1 VVETDWIA
9 SSSYGLLAMTSFG
22 EGGFMKAAV
31 IGLVLLL
38 TASAADAADHLRIGK
53 PEARAFD
60 FTPVE
65 IGSENG
71 IFVKYGI
78 ETESIGFG
86 GGGKMHQA
94 MAAHQ
99 LDIALGSGPEMAS
112 IAKGSPEM
120 TVAAMF
126 GAPMNI
132 SIIVKKDSPITKI
145 EQLKGKT
152 IASGSANSLTGW
164 TALETARREGWGK
177 DGIHIA
183 DVGSRSGIVSAL
195 VTGNV
200 DAGVDGTED
209 AYELQAQGK
218 VRILVRMGDIIPDFL
233 GHVIFASNDLIEKDP
248 ALLRRFLKA
257 WFETIAFME
266 KNEAATVKVAQEIS
280 RLSPE
285 VAAQTY
291 REQMPLFS
299 RDGRF
304 DAKAV
309 AVVGQAI
316 TDTGLLDHAVDMQT
330 LYTEKY
336 LPSAN

>member
-1 VVETDWIA
+1 VRRLALIA
-9 SSSYGLLAMTSFG
+9 AAFVMTAN
-22 EGGFMKAAV
+22 AA
-31 IGLVLLL
+31 
-38 TASAADAADHLRIGK
+38 SAADHLRIGK
-53 PEARAFD
+53 AEAAAFD

-71 IFVKYGI
+71 IFAQYDI
-78 ETESIGFG
+78 EAESVGFG
-86 GGGKMHQA
+86 GGAKMHQA

-99 LDIALGSGPEMAS
+99 IDIALGSGPEMAS

-132 SIIVKKDSPITKI
+132 SIIVKKDSPVTRID
-145 EQLKGKT
+145 QLKGKI
-152 IASGSANSLTGW
+152 IASGPANSLTGW

-177 DGIHIA
+177 DGLHIVDTGGRA
-183 DVGSRSGIVSAL
+183 GIVSAL
-195 VTGNV
+195 ITGNV

-218 VRILVRMGDIIPDFL
+218 VRILVRMGDVIPDFL
-233 GHVIFASNDLIEKDP
+233 GHVIFASNDLIEKNP

-257 WFETIAFME
+257 WFETIAFMATD
-266 KNEAATVKVAQEIS
+266 EAATVKVAREIS
-280 RLSPE
+280 RLSAE

-291 REQMPLFS
+291 HEQMPLFS

-304 DAKAV
+304 DAKAL
-309 AVVGQAI
+309 AVVAQAI
-316 TDTGLLDHAVDMQT
+316 ADTELLDKKPDMAT
-330 LYTEKY
+330 LYTEKF
-336 LPSAN
+336 LP

>member
-1 VVETDWIA
+1 
-9 SSSYGLLAMTSFG
+9 
-22 EGGFMKAAV
+22 MKAFFIVFAAL
-31 IGLVLLL
+31 LVALPAL
-38 TASAADAADHLRIGK
+38 AADLLRIGK

-71 IFVKYGI
+71 IFAKYGI

-132 SIIVKKDSPITKI
+132 SIIVRKDSPIT
-145 EQLKGKT
+145 ELAQLKGKT
-152 IASGSANSLTGW
+152 VGAGPKNSLTGW
-164 TALETARREGWGK
+164 TVLETSRREGWGP
-177 DGIHIA
+177 DGIHMADTGGRAGGIA
-183 DVGSRSGIVSAL
+183 AL
-195 VTGNV
+195 LTGNT
-200 DAGVDGTED
+200 DANVDGTED
-209 AYELQAQGK
+209 AYELQAQGR

-233 GHVIFASNDLIEKDP
+233 GHVIFASNDLIAKDP
-248 ALLRRFLKA
+248 ALLRRFLQA
-257 WFETIAFME
+257 WFATIAFME
-266 KNEAATVKVAQEIS
+266 KNEAATLKVAQEIS
-280 RLSPE
+280 HLSAA

-309 AVVGQAI
+309 AVVAQAI
-316 TDTGLLDHAVDMQT
+316 VDTGLLDTKPDMQT
-330 LYTEKY
+330 LYTEAF
-336 LPSAN
+336 LP

>member
-1 VVETDWIA
+1 MKRLAFLALALVGAA
-9 SSSYGLLAMTSFG
+9 S
-22 EGGFMKAAV
+22 
-31 IGLVLLL
+31 
-38 TASAADAADHLRIGK
+38 TAQAADQLRVGK

-60 FTPVE
+60 FTPIE

-71 IFVKYGI
+71 IFAKYGI

-132 SIIVKKDSPITKI
+132 SIIVKKDSPITKL
-145 EQLKGKT
+145 EELKGK
-152 IASGSANSLTGW
+152 IVGSGPMNSLTGW
-164 TALETARREGWGK
+164 TVLEASRRQGWGPE
-177 DGIHIA
+177 GIRHADTGGRAGGIA
-183 DVGSRSGIVSAL
+183 AL
-195 VTGNV
+195 LTGNT
-200 DAGVDGTED
+200 DANVDGTED

-257 WFETIAFME
+257 WFETIVFME

-280 RLSPE
+280 HLSRE
-285 VAAQTY
+285 VAEQTY

-309 AVVGQAI
+309 AETAQAI
-316 TDTGLLDHAVDMQT
+316 VDTGILDHKPDMAT
-330 LYTEKY
+330 LYTEKF
-336 LPSAN
+336 LP

>member
-1 VVETDWIA
+1 MRRVA
-9 SSSYGLLAMTSFG
+9 P
-22 EGGFMKAAV
+22 
-31 IGLVLLL
+31 LVLAFVLA
-38 TASAADAADHLRIGK
+38 TSAAHAADQLRVGK

-60 FTPVE
+60 FTPIE
-65 IGSENG
+65 IGSEAG
-71 IFVKYGI
+71 IFAKHGI

-94 MAAHQ
+94 MAARQ

-132 SIIVKKDSPITKI
+132 SIIVRKDSPITTL
-145 EQLKGKT
+145 EQLKGKNVG
-152 IASGSANSLTGW
+152 SGPKNSLTGW
-164 TALETARREGWGK
+164 CVLETSRRQGWGP
-177 DGIHIA
+177 DGIHMADTGGRAGGIA
-183 DVGSRSGIVSAL
+183 AL
-195 VTGNV
+195 LTGNT
-200 DAGVDGTED
+200 DANVDGTED

-233 GHVIFASNDLIEKDP
+233 GHVIFASNDLIEKNP

-280 RLSPE
+280 HLSRE
-285 VAAQTY
+285 VAEQTY

-309 AVVGQAI
+309 AVTAQAI
-316 TDTGLLDHAVDMQT
+316 ADTGILDHKPDMAA
-330 LYTEKY
+330 LYTEKF
-336 LPSAN
+336 LP

>member
-1 VVETDWIA
+1 MRLVA
-9 SSSYGLLAMTSFG
+9 SVTASLLLA
-22 EGGFMKAAV
+22 
-31 IGLVLLL
+31 
-38 TASAADAADHLRIGK
+38 ASAAHAADLIRIGK

-71 IFVKYGI
+71 IFAKYGI

-132 SIIVKKDSPITKI
+132 SIIVKHDSPITTL

-152 IASGSANSLTGW
+152 VGAGPKNSLTGW
-164 TALETARREGWGK
+164 TVLETSRREGWGP
-177 DGIHIA
+177 DGIHMADTGGRAGGIA
-183 DVGSRSGIVSAL
+183 AL
-195 VTGNV
+195 LTGNI
-200 DAGVDGTED
+200 DANVDGTED

-233 GHVIFASNDLIEKDP
+233 GHVIFASDDLIAKDP

-257 WFETIAFME
+257 WFATIAFME
-266 KNEAATVKVAQEIS
+266 KNEAATVKVAQEVSHLS
-280 RLSPE
+280 RE

-309 AVVGQAI
+309 AVVAQAI
-316 TDTGLLDHAVDMQT
+316 ADTGLLDTKPDMQT
-330 LYTEKY
+330 LYTEKF
-336 LPSAN
+336 LP

>member
-1 VVETDWIA
+1 MKAVFIALAAFLLGA
-9 SSSYGLLAMTSFG
+9 SSAH
-22 EGGFMKAAV
+22 
-31 IGLVLLL
+31 
-38 TASAADAADHLRIGK
+38 AADLLRIGK

-65 IGSENG
+65 IGSANG
-71 IFVKYGI
+71 IFAKYGI
-78 ETESIGFG
+78 ETESVGFG

-132 SIIVKKDSPITKI
+132 SIIVRKDSPITKI

-152 IASGSANSLTGW
+152 IGSGPANSLTGW
-164 TALETARREGWGK
+164 TAIETARREGWGP

-183 DVGSRSGIVSAL
+183 DTGGRPGIIAAL

-209 AYELQAQGK
+209 AYELQAQGR
-218 VRILVRMGDIIPDFL
+218 VRILIRMGDVIPDFL
-233 GHVIFASNDLIEKDP
+233 GHVIFASNDLIAKDP

-257 WFETIAFME
+257 WFATIAFME
-266 KNEAATVKVAQEIS
+266 KNEAATLKVAQEVS

-285 VAAQTY
+285 IASQTY

-304 DAKAV
+304 DTKAV

-316 TDTGLLDHAVDMQT
+316 VDTGLLDHAIDMKT
-330 LYTEKY
+330 LYTEKF
-336 LPSAN
+336 LP

>member
-1 VVETDWIA
+1 
-9 SSSYGLLAMTSFG
+9 
-22 EGGFMKAAV
+22 MKAAV
-31 IGLVLLL
+31 VALAALLAAS
-38 TASAADAADHLRIGK
+38 TAHAADQVRVGK

-65 IGSENG
+65 IGQENG
-71 IFVKYGI
+71 IFAKYGI

-132 SIIVKKDSPITKI
+132 SIIVKHDSPITKI

-152 IASGSANSLTGW
+152 VGAGPKNSLTGW
-164 TALETARREGWGK
+164 TVLETSRREGWGP
-177 DGIHIA
+177 DGIHMADTGGRAGGIA
-183 DVGSRSGIVSAL
+183 AL
-195 VTGNV
+195 LTGNT
-200 DAGVDGTED
+200 DANVDGTED

-218 VRILVRMGDIIPDFL
+218 VRILVRMGDVIPDFL

-257 WFETIAFME
+257 WFETIAFMA
-266 KNEAATVKVAQEIS
+266 KNEAATVKVAQDVS
-280 RLSPE
+280 HLSHE
-285 VAAQTY
+285 VATQTY
-291 REQMPLFS
+291 R
-299 RDGRF
+299 
-304 DAKAV
+304 
-309 AVVGQAI
+309 
-316 TDTGLLDHAVDMQT
+316 
-330 LYTEKY
+330 
-336 LPSAN
+336 

>member
-1 VVETDWIA
+1 MKILLCIA
-9 SSSYGLLAMTSFG
+9 L
-22 EGGFMKAAV
+22 
-31 IGLVLLL
+31 ILVAT
-38 TASAADAADHLRIGK
+38 TAFAADHLRVGK

-71 IFVKYGI
+71 IFAKYGI

-152 IASGSANSLTGW
+152 VGAGPKNSLTGW
-164 TALETARREGWGK
+164 TALETARRQGWGPG
-177 DGIHIA
+177 GIRIA
-183 DVGSRSGIVSAL
+183 DTGGRPGIIAAL
-195 VTGNV
+195 LTGNV

-218 VRILVRMGDIIPDFL
+218 VRILVRMGDVIPDFL

-248 ALLRRFLKA
+248 ALVRRFLKA

-266 KNEAATVKVAQEIS
+266 KNEAATVKAARLWDS
-280 RLSPE
+280 RRGRVFPRLKFLDHSGRPSG
-285 VAAQTY
+285 
-291 REQMPLFS
+291 RPFFLFS
-299 RDGRF
+299 RWL
-304 DAKAV
+304 A
-309 AVVGQAI
+309 
-316 TDTGLLDHAVDMQT
+316 LLSRSGVTA
-330 LYTEKY
+330 
-336 LPSAN
+336 PSAALAYCRKPGPPPAAPLV

>member
-1 VVETDWIA
+1 VRLFAAAAVL
-9 SSSYGLLAMTSFG
+9 SLAM
-22 EGGFMKAAV
+22 
-31 IGLVLLL
+31 
-38 TASAADAADHLRIGK
+38 SAAHAADHLRIGK
-53 PEARAFD
+53 PEAAAFD
-60 FTPVE
+60 FAPVE
-65 IGSENG
+65 IGGDNG
-71 IFVKYGI
+71 IFAKYGI

-152 IASGSANSLTGW
+152 IGSGPANSLTGW
-164 TALETARREGWGK
+164 TALETARRAGWGPN
-177 DGIHIA
+177 GVRIA
-183 DVGSRSGIVSAL
+183 DTGGRPGIIAAL
-195 VTGNV
+195 MTGNV

-209 AYELQAQGK
+209 AYELEAQGK
-218 VRILVRMGDIIPDFL
+218 VRILMRMGDVIPDFL
-233 GHVIFASNDLIEKDP
+233 GHVIFASSDLIAKDP
-248 ALLRRFLKA
+248 ALLRRFLKS
-257 WFETIAFME
+257 WFETFAFMAQ
-266 KNEAATVKVAQEIS
+266 NEAATVKVAQEVS
-280 RLSPE
+280 HLSPA

-304 DAKAV
+304 DAKAL
-309 AVVGQAI
+309 AVVAQAI
-316 TDTGLLDHAVDMQT
+316 VDTGLLDKKPDMTT
-330 LYTEKY
+330 LYTEQF
-336 LPSAN
+336 LP

>member
-1 VVETDWIA
+1 MLISRRVAASIA
-9 SSSYGLLAMTSFG
+9 LALV
-22 EGGFMKAAV
+22 AASPAFAV
-31 IGLVLLL
+31 
-38 TASAADAADHLRIGK
+38 DHLRIGK

-152 IASGSANSLTGW
+152 IGSGPANSLTGW
-164 TALETARREGWGK
+164 TALETARREGWGR
-177 DGIHIA
+177 DGLHIA
-183 DVGSRSGIVSAL
+183 DTGGRPGIIAAL
-195 VTGNV
+195 MTGNV

-218 VRILVRMGDIIPDFL
+218 VRILLRMGDIIPDFL

-266 KNEAATVKVAQEIS
+266 KNEAATSKWRKRS
-280 RLSPE
+280 RGSRPRSRHKPI
-285 VAAQTY
+285 AS
-291 REQMPLFS
+291 RCRFS
-299 RDGRF
+299 RAMAASMRKRSRSSARRSPIPGCS
-304 DAKAV
+304 
-309 AVVGQAI
+309 
-316 TDTGLLDHAVDMQT
+316 TT
-330 LYTEKY
+330 
-336 LPSAN
+336 PSI

>member
-1 VVETDWIA
+1 MKPAALT
-9 SSSYGLLAMTSFG
+9 LAIVL
-22 EGGFMKAAV
+22 AA
-31 IGLVLLL
+31 
-38 TASAADAADHLRIGK
+38 APAFAADHLRVGK
-53 PEARAFD
+53 PEPRAFD

-65 IGSENG
+65 IGMAAG
-71 IFVKYGI
+71 IFTAHGI
-78 ETESIGFG
+78 EAESVGFG

-94 MAAHQ
+94 MAAGA

-132 SIIVKKDSPITKI
+132 SIIVRADSPITRI

-152 IASGSANSLTGW
+152 IGSGPANSLTGW
-164 TALETARREGWGK
+164 TVRETVRREGWGP
-177 DGIHIA
+177 DGLRMADTGGRAGGIA
-183 DVGSRSGIVSAL
+183 AL
-195 VTGNV
+195 LTGNT
-200 DAGVDGTED
+200 DANVDGTED

-218 VRILVRMGDIIPDFL
+218 VRILVRMGDVIPDFL
-233 GHVIFASNDLIEKDP
+233 GHVIFASNDLIARDP
-248 ALLRRFLKA
+248 TLLRRFLKA
-257 WFETIAFME
+257 WFETIAFMAG
-266 KNEAATVKVAQEIS
+266 NEAATVKVAQEVS
-280 RLSPE
+280 NLSLA

-309 AVVGQAI
+309 AVVGRAI
-316 TDTGLLDHAVDMQT
+316 VDTGLIDHPIDMAT
-330 LYTEKY
+330 LYTEKF
-336 LPSAN
+336 LP

>member
-1 VVETDWIA
+1 
-9 SSSYGLLAMTSFG
+9 
-22 EGGFMKAAV
+22 MKAAV

-132 SIIVKKDSPITKI
+132 SIIVKKDSPINKI

>member
-1 VVETDWIA
+1 
-9 SSSYGLLAMTSFG
+9 
-22 EGGFMKAAV
+22 MKA
-31 IGLVLLL
+31 VLAALAGFLL
-38 TASAADAADHLRIGK
+38 TLPAHADHLRIGK

-71 IFVKYGI
+71 IFAKYGI
-78 ETESIGFG
+78 EAESIGFG

-132 SIIVKKDSPITKI
+132 SIIVKYDSPITKL

-152 IASGSANSLTGW
+152 VGAGPKNSLTGW
-164 TALETARREGWGK
+164 CVLETSRREGWGP
-177 DGIHIA
+177 DGIRMADTGGRAGGIA
-183 DVGSRSGIVSAL
+183 AL
-195 VTGNV
+195 LTGNT
-200 DAGVDGTED
+200 DANVDGTED
-209 AYELQAQGK
+209 AYELQAQGR
-218 VRILVRMGDIIPDFL
+218 VRILVRMGDVIPEFL

-257 WFETIAFME
+257 WFETIAFMA
-266 KNEAATVKVAQEIS
+266 KNEAATVKLAQDVS
-280 RLSPE
+280 HLSPE

-316 TDTGLLDHAVDMQT
+316 TDTGLLDHAVDMHT

-336 LPSAN
+336 LP

>member
-1 VVETDWIA
+1 
-9 SSSYGLLAMTSFG
+9 
-22 EGGFMKAAV
+22 MKTVLCVALM
-31 IGLVLLL
+31 LV
-38 TASAADAADHLRIGK
+38 ANVAHAADQLRVGK

-60 FTPVE
+60 FTPIE

-71 IFVKYGI
+71 IFAKYGI
-78 ETESIGFG
+78 ATESIGFG

-112 IAKGSPEM
+112 IIKGSPEM

-132 SIIVKKDSPITKI
+132 SIIVKKDSPITRL
-145 EQLKGKT
+145 EELKGKT
-152 IASGSANSLTGW
+152 VGSGPKNSLTGW
-164 TALETARREGWGK
+164 TVLETARRQGWGA
-177 DGIHIA
+177 DGIRMADTGGRAGGIA
-183 DVGSRSGIVSAL
+183 AL
-195 VTGNV
+195 LTGNT
-200 DAGVDGTED
+200 DANVDGTED

-257 WFETIAFME
+257 WFETIAFMA

-280 RLSPE
+280 HLSRA
-285 VAAQTY
+285 VAVETY

-309 AVVGQAI
+309 AETAQAI
-316 TDTGLLDHAVDMQT
+316 VDTGILDHKPDMAT
-330 LYTEKY
+330 LYTEEY
-336 LPSAN
+336 LP

>member
-1 VVETDWIA
+1 MLISRRVVAAGIA
-9 SSSYGLLAMTSFG
+9 LALV
-22 EGGFMKAAV
+22 AASP
-31 IGLVLLL
+31 
-38 TASAADAADHLRIGK
+38 AFAADHLRIGK

-71 IFVKYGI
+71 IFAKYGI

-132 SIIVKKDSPITKI
+132 SIIVKKDSSITKI

-266 KNEAATVKVAQEIS
+266 KNEAATLKVAQEIS

-299 RDGRF
+299 HDGRF

-330 LYTEKY
+330 LYTEKF
-336 LPSAN
+336 LP

>member
-1 VVETDWIA
+1 VKLIRCTFVVA
-9 SSSYGLLAMTSFG
+9 AVCLLAAS
-22 EGGFMKAAV
+22 
-31 IGLVLLL
+31 
-38 TASAADAADHLRIGK
+38 TAHAADHLRIGK
-53 PEARAFD
+53 AEAAAFD
-60 FTPVE
+60 FTPIE

-71 IFVKYGI
+71 IFAKYDI
-78 ETESIGFG
+78 EAESIGFG
-86 GGGKMHQA
+86 GGAKMHQA
-94 MAAHQ
+94 MAARQ
-99 LDIALGSGPEMAS
+99 IDFALGSGPEMAS

-132 SIIVKKDSPITKI
+132 SIIVRKDSPITKI

-152 IASGSANSLTGW
+152 IASGPANSLTGW

-177 DGIHIA
+177 DGLRIA
-183 DVGSRSGIVSAL
+183 DTGGRSGIVAAL

-233 GHVIFASNDLIEKDP
+233 GHVIFASNDLIEKNP

-257 WFETIAFME
+257 WFETIAFMD
-266 KNEAATVKVAQEIS
+266 KNEAATVKVAREIS

-291 REQMPLFS
+291 HEQMPLFS

-304 DAKAV
+304 DAKAL

-316 TDTGLLDHAVDMQT
+316 VDTGLLDHAVDMKT
-330 LYTEKY
+330 LYTEEF
-336 LPSAN
+336 LP

>member
-1 VVETDWIA
+1 
-9 SSSYGLLAMTSFG
+9 
-22 EGGFMKAAV
+22 MKAAV

>member
-1 VVETDWIA
+1 MKLLLRTSIFATALILAA
-9 SSSYGLLAMTSFG
+9 SSAQ
-22 EGGFMKAAV
+22 
-31 IGLVLLL
+31 
-38 TASAADAADHLRIGK
+38 AADHLRVGK

-60 FTPVE
+60 FTAIE

-71 IFVKYGI
+71 IFAKYGI
-78 ETESIGFG
+78 EIESIGFG

-94 MAAHQ
+94 MAARQ

-132 SIIVKKDSPITKI
+132 SIIVKKDSPITKL
-145 EQLKGKT
+145 EELKGK
-152 IASGSANSLTGW
+152 IVGSGPMNSLTGW
-164 TALETARREGWGK
+164 TVLEASRRQGWGPE
-177 DGIHIA
+177 GIRHADTGGRTGGIA
-183 DVGSRSGIVSAL
+183 AL
-195 VTGNV
+195 LTGNT
-200 DAGVDGTED
+200 DAQVDGTED

-257 WFETIAFME
+257 WFETIAFMD
-266 KNEAATVKVAQEIS
+266 KNEAPTVKVAQEIS
-280 RLSPE
+280 HLSHE
-285 VAAQTY
+285 VAVQTY

-299 RDGRF
+299 RNGRF

-309 AVVGQAI
+309 AETAQAI
-316 TDTGLLDHAVDMQT
+316 VDTGILDHKPDMAT
-330 LYTEKY
+330 LYTEKF
-336 LPSAN
+336 LP

>member
-1 VVETDWIA
+1 MRLLVLA
-9 SSSYGLLAMTSFG
+9 AAALLLAAPSG
-22 EGGFMKAAV
+22 E
-31 IGLVLLL
+31 
-38 TASAADAADHLRIGK
+38 AADQLRIGK

-71 IFVKYGI
+71 IFAKYGI

-94 MAAHQ
+94 MAARQ

-152 IASGSANSLTGW
+152 VGSGPKNSLTGW
-164 TALETARREGWGK
+164 TVLETARREGWGP
-177 DGIHIA
+177 DGIRIA
-183 DVGSRSGIVSAL
+183 DTGGRAGGIAAL
-195 VTGNV
+195 LTGNT
-200 DAGVDGTED
+200 DANVDGTED

-218 VRILVRMGDIIPDFL
+218 VRILVRMGDIIPEFL
-233 GHVIFASNDLIEKDP
+233 GHVIFASNDLIEKNP

-257 WFETIAFME
+257 WFATIAFME

-280 RLSPE
+280 HLSRE
-285 VAAQTY
+285 VAEQTY

-309 AVVGQAI
+309 AVVAQAI
-316 TDTGLLDHAVDMQT
+316 VDTGLLDHAVDMQT
-330 LYTEKY
+330 LYTEKF
-336 LPSAN
+336 LP